1 MELGERREPIVLYE
15 VPFLPELEVKSLIIN
30 ALPQAELTIK
40 DIILRRK
47 ENKYQAF
54 LKVPSSKVQQICSLK
69 DFTINKE
76 PVCIKRSFTDAQVF
90 ISRIPDSIAIE
101 DILGFLENK
110 FGKIA
115 KYHEGQPHED
125 VKPKLRHCYIQF
137 EKDEDAE
144 KCLFS
149 YEKLKIK
156 EYELRPSR
164 NYGVSENDQTD
175 KKLFLKITS
184 QVDDQ
189 EDLERTLNVRYLI
202 SSNTLER
209 RVNSGKKSKSKT
221 AKPTLFTPRLKWP
234 IESSRTLNLQ
244 KLENMMLF

>member
-1 MELGERREPIVLYE
+1 M
-15 VPFLPELEVKSLIIN
+15 KSLIIN
-30 ALPQAELTIK
+30 ALPQAELTPQE
-40 DIILRRK
+40 IILRRK

-90 ISRIPDSIAIE
+90 ISRIPDLIAVE
-101 DILGFLENK
+101 EILGYLEGK

-115 KYHEGQPHED
+115 KYHEGQPHEEL
-125 VKPKLRHCYIQF
+125 KPKLRHCYLQF

-156 EYELRPSR
+156 DYVIRPSR
-164 NYGVSENDQTD
+164 NYGVIENDETD
-175 KKLFLKITS
+175 KKLFLKIMS

-189 EDLERTLNVRYLI
+189 EDLERTINVL
-202 SSNTLER
+202 TL
-209 RVNSGKKSKSKT
+209 
-221 AKPTLFTPRLKWP
+221 
-234 IESSRTLNLQ
+234 
-244 KLENMMLF
+244 